1 MFLIIQEGS
10 AVLFIIIRTLKTPI
24 TSYLASYPQLAGVS
38 ASPVTVADWYA
49 FVMLITASI
58 VYYYNKETN
67 VHIRRMKRLEDDNTP
82 IIRPIRPTINQRYK
96 SSNFTSIVLFPEES
110 ENSEESLIL

>member
-49 FVMLITASI
+49 FIMLIVASI

-67 VHIRRMKRLEDDNTP
+67 VYTRRMKRLEDESTP
-82 IIRPIRPTINQRYK
+82 IIRPIRTMHSQLQ
-96 SSNFTSIVLFPEES
+96 SSKFTSIIFQEEDK
-110 ENSEESLIL
+110 EDTLSL